1 MTIQRDTSGRLQID
15 SPFMG
20 ESMMDK
26 SLLASTDTGPI
37 YRLMPDLIVVKIG
50 GQSIIDRGREALMP
64 ILDELVAARS
74 DPQNPDHHRRR
85 HARPA
90 CLCHRH

>member
-1 MTIQRDTSGRLQID
+1 MAIQRDVSGRLQIE

-26 SLLASTDTGPI
+26 SLLASTDTEPV

-50 GQSIIDRGREALMP
+50 GQSIIDRGRAALLP

-74 DPQNPDHHRRR
+74 GHKIQISCCQSSG
-85 HARPA
+85 AT
-90 CLCHRH
+90 LL

>member
-1 MTIQRDTSGRLQID
+1 MTIQRDASGRLQIE

-26 SLLASTDTGPI
+26 TLLASTDTEPI

-50 GQSIIDRGREALMP
+50 GQSIIDRGRAAL
-64 ILDELVAARS
+64 
-74 DPQNPDHHRRR
+74 
-85 HARPA
+85 HAHSR
-90 CLCHRH
+90 